1 MTVTFT
7 KSFERS
13 LKTSDQPELVRAS
26 VKRLLLALEEQVKPE
41 GLGLK
46 KLRADLWE
54 IRVTRAWRVI
64 FLMRPGEVRLVLV
77 GDHDAIQRYLK
88 HNA

>member
-1 MTVTFT
+1 MI
-7 KSFERS
+7 K
-13 LKTSDQPELVRAS
+13 AS
-26 VKRLLLALEEQVKPE
+26 VKRLLIALEGQVKPE

-64 FLMRPGEVRLVLV
+64 FLMFPGEIRLVLA
-77 GDHDAIQRYLK
+77 GDHNAIQRYLK
-88 HNA
+88 HNV